1 METINLILAYF
12 GFISLLTAVIT
23 IIDKINAKNGSRRIP
38 EDFLL
43 TLALLG
49 GSVAEYIIMKLI
61 RHKTRHK
68 KFMAGL
74 PVLIVIQVA
83 IIIGLWIYTQRG

>member
-1 METINLILAYF
+1 METNKLVFAYF
-12 GFISLLTAVIT
+12 AFISILTAAIT

-43 TLALLG
+43 TLGLLG
-49 GSVAEYIIMKLI
+49 GSASEYIIMKLI

-68 KFMAGL
+68 KFMIGL
-74 PVLIVIQVA
+74 PVLIVVQIA
-83 IIIGLWIYTQRG
+83 LITGLWIYTQRG

>member
-1 METINLILAYF
+1 METINLILAYLA
-12 GFISLLTAVIT
+12 FISLLTAIIT
-23 IIDKINAKNGSRRIP
+23 IIDKINAKNGDRRIP

-49 GSVAEYIIMKLI
+49 GSIAEYIIMKLI
-61 RHKTRHK
+61 RHKTRHT
-68 KFMAGL
+68 KFMVGL
-74 PVLIVIQVA
+74 PILIVIQIA

>member
-1 METINLILAYF
+1 METINLVFAYF
-12 GFISLLTAVIT
+12 GFISCLTVVIT
-23 IIDKINAKNGSRRIP
+23 ILDKINAKSGSRRIP

-49 GSVAEYIIMKLI
+49 GSPAEYITMKLI

-68 KFMAGL
+68 KFMVGL
-74 PVLIVIQVA
+74 PVIILIQLL
-83 IIIGLWIYTQRG
+83 IIAGLWIYTQRG

>member
-1 METINLILAYF
+1 METTNLFLAYF

-23 IIDKINAKNGSRRIP
+23 SIDKINAKNGSRRVP

-49 GSVAEYIIMKLI
+49 GSVAEYIVMKLI

-74 PVLIVIQVA
+74 PVLIVIQIA
-83 IIIGLWIYTQRG
+83 IIVGLWIYTQRG

>member
-1 METINLILAYF
+1 METINLFLAYV
-12 GFISLLTAVIT
+12 GFISLVTAVIT
-23 IIDKINAKNGSRRIP
+23 ILDKINAKNGSRRIP

-74 PVLIVIQVA
+74 PVIIVIQIA
-83 IIIGLWIYTQRG
+83 IIIWIYTQRG

>member
-1 METINLILAYF
+1 METTNLFLAYF

-23 IIDKINAKNGSRRIP
+23 SIDKINAKNGSRRVP

-49 GSVAEYIIMKLI
+49 GSVAEYIVMKLI

-74 PVLIVIQVA
+74 PVLIIIQIA
-83 IIIGLWIYTQRG
+83 IIVGLWIYTQRG